1 MTAENSSGRPAGAQ
15 FATGWTTAAQT
26 GAAAPSQGPA
36 GVKDIST
43 AEFMSEVIEASRERP
58 VLVDFWAP
66 WCGPCKQLAPALE
79 RAVSAMRGAVKLV
92 KMNIDDHPEVAGQM
106 GIQSIPAVV
115 AFVDGRPKDAF
126 MGARP
131 EGEIKK
137 FLEKLA
143 GPAGPSAV
151 EQALGEAA
159 QLASEGAAAEAANHY
174 AAILQQEPQNVA
186 ALAGLGALYLEM
198 GDLERARG
206 MLSAVPEDKAGD
218 PAISSLRAAIELA
231 EQAAKLGD
239 PASLQ
244 LRIEANPKDFEA
256 RFDLALIHNAM
267 GDREAAADELLAIV
281 QRDRKWRDDGA
292 RAQLL
297 TFFEVWGATDPAT
310 LYARRRL
317 SSLLF
322 S

>member
-1 MTAENSSGRPAGAQ
+1 MTAENSSGRPVGAQ

-26 GAAAPSQGPA
+26 GAAAPSPGPA

-43 AEFMSEVIEASRERP
+43 AEFMSEVIEASREQP

-143 GPAGPSAV
+143 GPAGPSAI
-151 EQALGEAA
+151 EQALEEAA
-159 QLASEGAAAEAANHY
+159 RVASDG

-198 GDLERARG
+198 GDLDRARG
-206 MLSAVPEDKAGD
+206 MLAAVAEDKAGD

-239 PASLQ
+239 PTSLQ

-267 GDREAAADELLAIV
+267 GEREAAADELLAIV

-297 TFFEVWGATDPAT
+297 TFFEAWGPTDPAT